1 MSLFLTW
8 IKLPDKRVACVAGKA
23 PRLRTLRSLGGPQE
37 TWQLQGH
44 LGTGGQGGGGRREH
58 AAPTLPTNAI
68 PWPAPGGGGHSWPPT
83 SFPLFLETHVHFDKM
98 PGFYT
103 VLRLVPNEEV
113 VEATLLGANLRD
125 KEEKKQVWTPATRLC
140 PR

>member
-1 MSLFLTW
+1 MSTQ
-8 IKLPDKRVACVAGKA
+8 LPPCPQTPSPGR
-23 PRLRTLRSLGGPQE
+23 RLGG
-37 TWQLQGH
+37 
-44 LGTGGQGGGGRREH
+44 
-58 AAPTLPTNAI
+58 A
-68 PWPAPGGGGHSWPPT
+68 GHSWPPT

-98 PGFYT
+98 PGFYA
-103 VLRLVPNEEV
+103 VLRFVPNEEV

>member
-1 MSLFLTW
+1 
-8 IKLPDKRVACVAGKA
+8 
-23 PRLRTLRSLGGPQE
+23 
-37 TWQLQGH
+37 
-44 LGTGGQGGGGRREH
+44 
-58 AAPTLPTNAI
+58 
-68 PWPAPGGGGHSWPPT
+68 
-83 SFPLFLETHVHFDKM
+83 M
-98 PGFYT
+98 PGFYA